1 MLFDIYHYSKTH
13 SRQTEDDGFGLLE
26 VKDKGADPSSDTR
39 DLDLFFF
46 HVYTL
51 ELQDRCA

>member
-1 MLFDIYHYSKTH
+1 M
-13 SRQTEDDGFGLLE
+13 GFGLVE

>member
-1 MLFDIYHYSKTH
+1 M
-13 SRQTEDDGFGLLE
+13 GFGLLE

-39 DLDLFFF
+39 DLDSFFF